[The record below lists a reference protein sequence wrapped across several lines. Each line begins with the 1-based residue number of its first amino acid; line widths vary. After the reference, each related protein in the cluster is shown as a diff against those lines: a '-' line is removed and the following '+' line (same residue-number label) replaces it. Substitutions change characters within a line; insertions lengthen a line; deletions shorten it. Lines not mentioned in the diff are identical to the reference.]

1 MRVLLVYTVSETLP
15 APSKPIAEFIEISF
29 SVAYL
34 GAALKR
40 AGHESTLVVLRHG
53 RFKKELAAAIE
64 KARPDLVCSTAVA
77 TEYPFIEKIARWTRE
92 RCPDAYHVV
101 GGTHSILCPAEVCE
115 GPWDAV
121 CIGEGEAAIVE
132 LADTLERGE
141 TPRGID
147 GWWIRHGTEVEK
159 NPTRHFEE
167 NLDALAI
174 PDRGIWRE
182 WIEDPRKHTILI
194 ARGCPF
200 PCTYCSNHALSQ
212 TAEGKF
218 LRFRAVECV
227 IAELKQ
233 VCEEFPETT
242 YCYFEVE
249 TITSN
254 RKWAFEFAEHLKA
267 FNAQRE
273 TPLEFATNFRVH
285 PKKRFLDFFEALRGA
300 GFSYLRIGIE
310 SGSDRIRKEVLKRYE
325 SNQDLLNTFEDAQSA
340 GLQVY
345 AYNLIGIPGE
355 TPEDFMETVKINQSS
370 VIARSYIGIF
380 YPYPG
385 TELATVCK
393 ERGIV
398 VPPLEDGAE
407 RFRAR
412 LGLPEFPDRQV
423 ERLFRDFSF
432 LVAGEQVGF
441 LKRADAFLWQTIRG
455 YPALERFARRWSGT
469 GVLSGIRRGAGH
481 LRGLFPGASSTETG
495 A

>member
-1 MRVLLVYTVSETLP
+1 MRVLLVYTISETLP

-273 TPLEFATNFRVH
+273 TPLEF
-285 PKKRFLDFFEALRGA
+285 
-300 GFSYLRIGIE
+300 
-310 SGSDRIRKEVLKRYE
+310 
-325 SNQDLLNTFEDAQSA
+325 
-340 GLQVY
+340 
-345 AYNLIGIPGE
+345 
-355 TPEDFMETVKINQSS
+355 
-370 VIARSYIGIF
+370 
-380 YPYPG
+380 
-385 TELATVCK
+385 
-393 ERGIV
+393 
-398 VPPLEDGAE
+398 
-407 RFRAR
+407 
-412 LGLPEFPDRQV
+412 
-423 ERLFRDFSF
+423 
-432 LVAGEQVGF
+432 
-441 LKRADAFLWQTIRG
+441 
-455 YPALERFARRWSGT
+455 
-469 GVLSGIRRGAGH
+469 
-481 LRGLFPGASSTETG
+481 
-495 A
+495 